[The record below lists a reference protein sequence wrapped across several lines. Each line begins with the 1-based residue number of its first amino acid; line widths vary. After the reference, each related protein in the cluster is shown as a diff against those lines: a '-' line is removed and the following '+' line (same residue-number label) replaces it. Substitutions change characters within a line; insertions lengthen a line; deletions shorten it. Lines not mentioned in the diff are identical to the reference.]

1 MVTPDA
7 FGIATLNRHVLLPYQ
22 EDLTGNLNQLQKI
35 KYLQNPTDKAGANIS
50 SSCA

>member
-22 EDLTGNLNQLQKI
+22 IRGSHWKLESIAKNQVFAKPHVQ
-35 KYLQNPTDKAGANIS
+35 GRR
-50 SSCA
+50 